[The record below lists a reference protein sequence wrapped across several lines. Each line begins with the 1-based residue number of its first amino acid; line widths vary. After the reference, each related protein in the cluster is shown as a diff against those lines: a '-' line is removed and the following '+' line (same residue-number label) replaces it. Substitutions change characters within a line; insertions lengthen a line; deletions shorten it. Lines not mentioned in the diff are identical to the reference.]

1 MKKNVIFVAGH
12 RGMVGSAVVRLLK
25 KRKKFKILVK
35 TKKELDLTNQKKVNN
50 FFNKNRIDSVIIAA
64 AKVGGILANSKYG
77 GDFIYDNLAIQNNIF
92 QASRL
97 SGVKNLIF
105 LGSSCIYP
113 KYAKQPMKE
122 SYILSDKLEPSNEPY
137 AVAKI
142 TGTIMCKAFNKQYK
156 TNYKCLMPCNLYGPN
171 DNYDT
176 KNSHFFPALIKKIL
190 HAKIKKKNYINLWG
204 TGKARREIMYVDD
217 AANAIIFFLE
227 KKTKEHLINI
237 GTGVEYSISEYAKII
252 MKKFGIN
259 LKIKLSG
266 PKMDG
271 TPRKTVDSSIAKNY
285 GWKPK
290 IKLDKG
296 LNYVISDYKKNY
308 IVQDD

>member
-1 MKKNVIFVAGH
+1 
-12 RGMVGSAVVRLLK
+12 
-25 KRKKFKILVK
+25 
-35 TKKELDLTNQKKVNN
+35 
-50 FFNKNRIDSVIIAA
+50 
-64 AKVGGILANSKYG
+64 
-77 GDFIYDNLAIQNNIF
+77 
-92 QASRL
+92 
-97 SGVKNLIF
+97 
-105 LGSSCIYP
+105 
-113 KYAKQPMKE
+113 
-122 SYILSDKLEPSNEPY
+122 
-137 AVAKI
+137 
-142 TGTIMCKAFNKQYK
+142 
-156 TNYKCLMPCNLYGPN
+156 MPCNLYGPN

-176 KNSHFFPALIKKIL
+176 ENSHFFPALIKKIL

-252 MKKFGIN
+252 MKKFGLN

-266 PKMDG
+266 PKLDG

-308 IVQDD
+308 ITQDD